1 MSRSSKIEK
10 KKQQQS
16 FDFLSSKFIQQ
27 KAANPSSRNHNGSH
41 SPPLPQFH
49 IIVQSR
55 KTVQGVM
62 ELPIGNDRGTEK
74 SDERGERKKQLSNAP
89 PPLPS
94 SKKQRN
100 RWEVEN
106 KFRVNSIFRAGMA
119 DEDVSVCVWVCVY
132 ARVRVCIPGVELRTH
147 TIRDRNRSP
156 LILGIHG
163 ALSSLN
169 RVICAFNK
177 GEGVT

>member
-1 MSRSSKIEK
+1 
-10 KKQQQS
+10 
-16 FDFLSSKFIQQ
+16 
-27 KAANPSSRNHNGSH
+27 
-41 SPPLPQFH
+41 
-49 IIVQSR
+49 
-55 KTVQGVM
+55 
-62 ELPIGNDRGTEK
+62 
-74 SDERGERKKQLSNAP
+74 
-89 PPLPS
+89 
-94 SKKQRN
+94 
-100 RWEVEN
+100 
-106 KFRVNSIFRAGMA
+106 MA

-177 GEGVT
+177 GEGVRFNE